1 MRPKPFLFGQPS
13 HHRASVDDDRPA
25 PLEVFYVVQTTGD
38 VIGSRRHRLC
48 PPLYESAHQAQIE
61 LMKRQAAASGKE
73 TYSVWKAVTYVEP
86 ADWLYDIV
94 VADGSIIRPKT
105 ATEGAAVAP

>member
-1 MRPKPFLFGQPS
+1 MRPKASLVGQPAR
-13 HHRASVDDDRPA
+13 HGAGTDDYRPV

-38 VIGSRRHRLC
+38 VIGSRRHRIC
-48 PPLYESAHQAQIE
+48 PPLYESAHQAQVE
-61 LMKRQAAASGKE
+61 LMKLQAAASGDD

-94 VADGSIIRPKT
+94 VADGSVIRRRT
-105 ATEGAAVAP
+105 AIEDAAIEP